1 MKNKWV
7 YAMAAVL
14 ALVSTVA
21 LAKAFNEVEY
31 VYFNAKGQVVGG
43 KTLHC
48 AGMIS
53 HWGTAT
59 ANFEKYSTPC
69 E

>member
-14 ALVSTVA
+14 AVVSTVA
-21 LAKAFNEVEY
+21 LAKTFNEVEY
-31 VYFNAKGQVVGG
+31 VYFNSKGQVVGG

-48 AGMIS
+48 AGMVS
-53 HWGTAT
+53 QWGTAT
-59 ANFEKYSTPC
+59 AKFEKYSTPC